1 MTEQASSDVGKTK
14 IFENDAIIVWDFIL
28 QPGEETPLHRH
39 DKSYIWYAL
48 NGGPLDCEDADGND
62 LGIFNVPTGSVYDIR
77 HDGDRT
83 LEVVSE
89 LDKGVLFPDTH
100 KAKNV
105 GKDTYR
111 EILIEFK

>member
-1 MTEQASSDVGKTK
+1 MGAQASDNVGKK
-14 IFENDAIIVWDFIL
+14 KVYENDQIIVWDFTL
-28 QPGEETPLHRH
+28 EPGEETPLHRH
-39 DKSYIWYAL
+39 DKSYIWYAI

-77 HDGDRT
+77 HDGKNT

-89 LDKGVLFPDTH
+89 ADNGVLFPDTH

-105 GKDTYR
+105 GNELYH